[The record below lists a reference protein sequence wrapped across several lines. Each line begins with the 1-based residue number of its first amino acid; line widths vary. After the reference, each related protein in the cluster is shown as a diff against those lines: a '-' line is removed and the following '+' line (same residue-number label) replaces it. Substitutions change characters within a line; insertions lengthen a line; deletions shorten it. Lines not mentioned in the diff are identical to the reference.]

1 MATAVLGRC
10 VLGQLN
16 RLRTYRNIAK
26 VTSAQSRNISF
37 SQRLLGVKYFTEKHE
52 WVEVNGDIGTIGIS
66 DFAQDQ
72 LGEVVYVQL
81 PEIGTELELGL
92 EAGVLESVKAASEVY
107 SPISGVVKEVNTP
120 LEDNPNL
127 VNESCYEKGWL
138 YKMTIGEPSELD
150 HLMKED
156 EYLKFIKE

>member
-1 MATAVLGRC
+1 MATAVGRC

-16 RLRTYRNIAK
+16 KLRTYRCVAN
-26 VTSAQSRNISF
+26 VTSVQCRNISF

-52 WVEVNGDIGTIGIS
+52 WVEVDGDMGTIGIS
-66 DFAQDQ
+66 EFAQDQ

-81 PEIGTELELGL
+81 PEMDTELELGQ

-107 SPISGVVKEVNTP
+107 SPISGVVKEANTA
-120 LEDNPNL
+120 LEDNPKL

-138 YKMTIGEPSELD
+138 YKMTVGEPSELE

-156 EYLKFIKE
+156 DYLKFIKE

>member
-1 MATAVLGRC
+1 MATAVIGRC
-10 VLGQLN
+10 LLGQLN
-16 RLRTYRNIAK
+16 RLQKYRSIAKASSVRCRNIH
-26 VTSAQSRNISF
+26 V

-81 PEIGTELELGL
+81 PEIDTELELGQ

-107 SPISGVVKEVNTP
+107 SPITGVVKEANTS
-120 LEDNPNL
+120 LEDEPKL
-127 VNESCYEKGWL
+127 VNDSCYEKGWL
-138 YKMTIGEPSELD
+138 YKMTIKEPSELD

-156 EYLKFIKE
+156 EYLKFIKD